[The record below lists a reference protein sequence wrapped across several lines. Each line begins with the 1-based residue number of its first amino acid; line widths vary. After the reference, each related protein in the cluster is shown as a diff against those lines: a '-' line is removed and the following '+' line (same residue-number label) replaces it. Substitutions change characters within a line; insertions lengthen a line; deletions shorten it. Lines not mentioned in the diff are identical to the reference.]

1 MKAMSF
7 THTFRLLLSMVTL
20 FIPITLTTACST
32 PSDAT
37 ATTSSTAVSTHTAGE
52 QTALDMKSI
61 LAQKPSGQQIVVATN
76 NTGNGRDQ
84 WLADAAKQA
93 GFNIKLVGLGGGD
106 LTSRVIG
113 EVNNPTLNV
122 VWGPSDT
129 MFQSMSDAHALQKW
143 TPSWADQLTS
153 HNEQNGY
160 SWSYE
165 LQPKL
170 LIANPKLYTATTA
183 PTSYQDL
190 WQNPQFHGKY
200 AVPTDFGGT
209 TNRAIIGGIIAQYLD
224 PKGELGVSQAG
235 WDAIKSY
242 FQYGYQTPK
251 GEKDM
256 QNLVDG
262 KVPITYI
269 YASGLK
275 SFIDTYH
282 MEPLI
287 VYSRTGEPTNTN
299 QLGVVKNN
307 NPAVVEESIRF
318 ANWLGSAD
326 MMGDYAST
334 YGSIVVNRQAQSHID
349 PFMQKVMKTSKPQ
362 QADWNYINSMMD
374 QWVAKIQLEY
384 MK

>member
-1 MKAMSF
+1 MKATIF
-7 THTFRLLLSMVTL
+7 KCKFRLLLSIITLLIPVTL
-20 FIPITLTTACST
+20 TACST
-32 PSDAT
+32 PSGST
-37 ATTSSTAVSTHTAGE
+37 ATTSNTAADASAASE
-52 QTALDMKSI
+52 QPVLDIQSI

-84 WLADAAKQA
+84 WLADAARQA

-106 LTSRVIG
+106 LTARVIG

-129 MFQSMSDAHALQKW
+129 MFKSMSNAGALVKW
-143 TPSWADQLTS
+143 TPSWSDQLTDT
-153 HNEQNGY
+153 QADNGY
-160 SWSYE
+160 GWSYE

-170 LIANPKLYTATTA
+170 LIANPKLYTTATA

-190 WQNPQFHGKY
+190 WQKPQYHGKY
-200 AVPTDFGGT
+200 AVPTDFSGT
-209 TNRAIIGGIIAQYLD
+209 TNRAIIGGILAQYVD

-235 WDAIKSY
+235 WDAIKQY

-251 GEKDM
+251 GEKDL

-282 MEPLI
+282 MQPLI
-287 VYSRTGEPTNTN
+287 IYSTTGEPTNTN
-299 QLGVVKNN
+299 QLGVVKNSN
-307 NPAVVEESIRF
+307 AAVMEESIRF
-318 ANWLGSAD
+318 ANWLGSAR
-326 MMGDYAST
+326 MMADYAAK
-334 YGSIVVNRQAQSHID
+334 YGSIVVNRQAQAQID
-349 PFMQKVMKTSKPQ
+349 PFMQQIMKKSKPE
-362 QADWNYINSMMD
+362 QANWTDINSMMD

-384 MK
+384 IK